1 MSHGSPAY
9 IVIYRHKTININNLT
24 QQDKMEVEVC
34 LDLKHII
41 DVPKMH

>member
-9 IVIYRHKTININNLT
+9 IVIYRYKTININNLT